1 MIRVLLRNQLS
12 YFQSYKNY
20 FIAIYIAF
28 LSWPL
33 GDLIFILGSPGGL
46 LKLAMQGIS
55 SSSALIALIWGYVA
69 TKLYLYPETFSLR
82 RLLSRPF
89 RPIFLFFGLYCVPM
103 LTALALAF
111 GDPSAVVAGPSIRA
125 TYVLEGVTEPIAAT
139 GSSLLLDGILVVV
152 TFTLYPLLVLSRRR
166 SLVKDREVR
175 KALKIIAIVF
185 GMISMTLVLAIAIA
199 SFGYSIIGSGN
210 FISVI
215 LIIVAVQA
223 FQKPT
228 FLKSFLGVVPSLESS
243 PSSARYD
250 QMVLIHGP
258 GKNKFSSIAKYI
270 LEGVN
275 QRERVIYFHN
285 GDIADVT
292 EGLSREGVDVT
303 RLKLKGALSLQA
315 LGNLYPKRLALD
327 GSALEMIQVLS
338 SEAKTLGNDGLRVVL
353 DYDDFMIRPAN
364 KFVQHL
370 MDAGWT
376 TPDHSLH
383 VLMVFD
389 RIAFRGE
396 EAALAQLE
404 GHVRT
409 LDLAETK
416 DTFSQEV
423 GLAHEDI
430 VGRKLLFEYDPQ
442 MDYNRIFRSL
452 LAENAANIERTVV
465 FTRRESPLYS
475 LARRQPGT
483 KIFLLTSRVSYPRM
497 EGDNL
502 FLLPTYDSS
511 LLLDSLNKTI
521 EAYTATAFTIIFDNI
536 SHFIFTI
543 GPERTYAMVRQALEL
558 MVSDKI
564 TAIFAIN
571 AQAHD
576 TKTLSTFENMFDLEL
591 VSSAGKEVP
600 EIRKKMSSMN

>member
-1 MIRVLLRNQLS
+1 MIRVLIRNQLS
-12 YFQSYKNY
+12 YFQSYRNY

-33 GDLIFILGSPGGL
+33 GDLIFILGSPEPL
-46 LKLAMQGIS
+46 LKLATQGIS
-55 SSSALIALIWGYVA
+55 SSSVLIALIWGYVA
-69 TKLYLYPETFSLR
+69 TKLYIYPETFSLR
-82 RLLSRPF
+82 RIFSRPF
-89 RPIFLFFGLYCVPM
+89 RPIFLIFGLYCIPM
-103 LTALALAF
+103 LTALALAWA
-111 GDPSAVVAGPSIRA
+111 DPLAVIAGSSIHA
-125 TYVLEGVTEPIAAT
+125 TYVLEGVTEPVAVT
-139 GSSLLLDGILVVV
+139 GSSLLLDGLVVV
-152 TFTLYPLLVLSRRR
+152 VAFTLYPLLVLSRRR

-175 KALKIIAIVF
+175 KALKIIAVVF
-185 GMISMTLVLAIAIA
+185 GVISATLVSAIAIE
-199 SFGYSIIGSGN
+199 SFGYSIIGSAN
-210 FISVI
+210 FVSVI

-250 QMVLIHGP
+250 QMILIHGP
-258 GKNKFSSIAKYI
+258 GNNKFSSIAKYI

-285 GDIADVT
+285 GDIAVVT

-303 RLKLKGALSLQA
+303 RLMLKGALSLQA
-315 LGNLYPKRLALD
+315 LGNLYPKKLVLD
-327 GSALEMIQVLS
+327 GSALEVVQVLA

-353 DYDDFMIRPAN
+353 DYDDFIIRPAQ

-370 MDAGWT
+370 MDARWT

-383 VLMVFD
+383 ILMVFD

-396 EAALAQLE
+396 EASLAKLE
-404 GHVRT
+404 GQVRT

-416 DTFSQEV
+416 DAFSQEV

-442 MDYNRIFRSL
+442 IDYERVFRSL

-465 FTRRESPLYS
+465 FTRKESLLYS

-483 KIFLLTSRVSYPRM
+483 KIFVLTSRVSYPKM
-497 EGDNL
+497 ESDNL
-502 FLLPTYDSS
+502 FLLPTYDGS

-521 EAYTATAFTIIFDNI
+521 EAYTATAFTIIFDNV
-536 SHFIFTI
+536 SHFVFTI
-543 GPERTYAMVRQALEL
+543 GPERTYSMVHQALEL
-558 MVSDKI
+558 MASDKI

-571 AQAHD
+571 AHAHD
-576 TKTLSTFENMFDLEL
+576 AKTLSTFENMFDFEL
-591 VSSAGKEVP
+591 VWGEDGRNWVIKGKQT
-600 EIRKKMSSMN
+600 MMN